1 MKRIYTDPLKDQY
14 HILSNKRDLNRLEK
28 IGTLRHFPKD
38 YIIDFRDRAPECFY
52 LILKGRIMVYED
64 SYQGE
69 HRVYNIMRSGS
80 LILEEY
86 VLFPKPCPVLFKT
99 LTHSELVEID
109 RCELIRAMKKDI
121 DISLDLLESVCG
133 KFVSSMEEMRI
144 GPRQHAEWKICRM
157 ILSDLDNY
165 GLPLDG
171 GMVVREKIS
180 HQMLADILG
189 LNRVTVTR
197 IIKKLRDQGLIS
209 QRNGLMFVPD
219 IQVFLDHMDDLEKQ

>member
-1 MKRIYTDPLKDQY
+1 MEQKYVDPLKDQY
-14 HILSNKRDLNRLEK
+14 HILQNKRSCLRLEK
-28 IGTLRHFPKD
+28 IGTPKRFPKGYIFD
-38 YIIDFRDRAPECFY
+38 YRDKAPEHFY
-52 LILKGRIMVYED
+52 LIQKGRIMVYED
-64 SYQGE
+64 SYLGE

-99 LTHSELVEID
+99 LVTTDLIQID
-109 RCELIRAMKKDI
+109 RCDLIRAMKKDV
-121 DISLDLLESVCG
+121 DIALDLLESVCG
-133 KFVSSMEEMRI
+133 KFVSSMEEQRI

-165 GLPLDG
+165 GAPHEN
-171 GMVVREKIS
+171 GMVVSRKIS

-197 IIKKLRDQGLIS
+197 ILKKLRESGLIS
-209 QRNGLMFVPD
+209 YHEGLLYVPD
-219 IQVFLDHMDDLEKQ
+219 LKAFMHYMDELEKQ